1 MRSVLVQ
8 NAHSDL
14 LDSHTTITVL
24 GHDYKVI
31 KSIINE
37 GKKIHKMMKAS
48 GPRET
53 LIYIQSSGRSSTWD
67 NDLVYGAVILSPTCL
82 HTYLLVPLFT
92 QVLVQEGRRGDKQ
105 ILYAQ
110 AGQHQSLDQQEELT
124 LYRSQALRYLLHHSI
139 IFSHTHSH
147 TL

>member
-1 MRSVLVQ
+1 MVSTHSLTQSLTHSLTHSLTQVFNHSLTYSLKDPLMRSALVQ

-37 GKKIHKMMKAS
+37 GRKIHKMMKAS

-67 NDLVYGAVILSPTCL
+67 NDLNYGSVILSPICL

-92 QVLVQEGRRGDKQ
+92 QVLVQEG
-105 ILYAQ
+105 
-110 AGQHQSLDQQEELT
+110 
-124 LYRSQALRYLLHHSI
+124 
-139 IFSHTHSH
+139 
-147 TL
+147 